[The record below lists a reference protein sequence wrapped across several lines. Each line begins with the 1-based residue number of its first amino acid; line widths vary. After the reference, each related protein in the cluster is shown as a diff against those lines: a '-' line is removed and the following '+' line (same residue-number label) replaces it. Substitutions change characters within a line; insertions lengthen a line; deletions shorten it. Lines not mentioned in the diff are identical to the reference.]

1 MYNKKAMSEFK
12 KLVIKEFPEIIDKI
26 ILFGSRA
33 ENRENKFSD
42 YDILLILKERY
53 NREFEENILDIAY
66 DIILKYD
73 ILADLKFITN
83 DELQTIKGA
92 LPFVQSAMT
101 NGVVI

>member
-1 MYNKKAMSEFK
+1 MYNKKAMIELK
-12 KLVIKEFPEIIDKI
+12 KLLIKKYPEIIDKL

-33 ENRENKFSD
+33 ENRENEFSD
-42 YDILLILKERY
+42 YDILLILKEQY
-53 NREFEENILDIAY
+53 SREFEENVLDIAY

-73 ILADLKFITN
+73 ILTDLKFITN

>member
-1 MYNKKAMSEFK
+1 MIELKRLLIKKY
-12 KLVIKEFPEIIDKI
+12 PEIIDKL

-33 ENRENKFSD
+33 ENRENEFSD
-42 YDILLILKERY
+42 YDILLILKEQY
-53 NREFEENILDIAY
+53 NREFEENVLDIAY

-73 ILADLKFITN
+73 ILTDLKFITN

-92 LPFVQSAMT
+92 LPFVQSAMN